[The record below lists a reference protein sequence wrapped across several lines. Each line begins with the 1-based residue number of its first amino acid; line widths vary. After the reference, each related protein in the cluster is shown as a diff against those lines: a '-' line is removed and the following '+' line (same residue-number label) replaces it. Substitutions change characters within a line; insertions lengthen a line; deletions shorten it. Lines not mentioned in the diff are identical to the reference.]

1 MFRWLNENKEL
12 FSGGG
17 VVLLVGIWGLFKA
30 GYSRWKQ
37 KRDSADA
44 NVGVHVQYERLMSKG
59 VTEKVPS
66 FLLRAFIK
74 PSVVASKV
82 RIELRGETPISLSL
96 NAEVPHLDVFF
107 EITNLSQIDLTLDRM
122 LVEFWFGQPTFSNV
136 VLRKVFDT
144 SWGNHQKHLL
154 ASNLDG
160 RATRADRSV

>member
-1 MFRWLNENKEL
+1 MFRLLNDNKEWL

-37 KRDSADA
+37 KRDVADINA
-44 NVGVHVQYERLMSKG
+44 GRHVQYERLMSKG
-59 VTEKVPS
+59 ITEKLPN

-74 PSVVASKV
+74 PSVVSSKV

-107 EITNLSQIDLTLDRM
+107 EITNLSQFDLTL
-122 LVEFWFGQPTFSNV
+122 
-136 VLRKVFDT
+136 
-144 SWGNHQKHLL
+144 
-154 ASNLDG
+154 
-160 RATRADRSV
+160 